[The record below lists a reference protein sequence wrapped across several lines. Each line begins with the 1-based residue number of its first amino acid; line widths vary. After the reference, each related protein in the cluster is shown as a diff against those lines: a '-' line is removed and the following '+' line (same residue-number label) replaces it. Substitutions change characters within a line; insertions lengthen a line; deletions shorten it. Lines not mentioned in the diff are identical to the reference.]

1 MTVFEKHIRL
11 SNSIPTEAELIQRAR
26 DMIPRL
32 RERSEACEAA
42 RMVPP
47 ETIAEFEDAGFYHIV
62 RPKAWGGYEM
72 SPLVFYRV
80 LHEIGRGCSSSAWV
94 LMVTGIHN
102 WEMGLFEPK
111 AVEDVWGENPLA
123 RTSSSYHPWG
133 KAERVEGGYLLNGT
147 WRFSSGCDHCSWAL
161 LGGTI
166 QDGDQVDQKVFLVPR
181 SDYEIVDSW
190 HVFGLAG
197 SGSKDLLLKD
207 VFVPA
212 HRTHSVIDCH
222 LMKHVDELP
231 PRFRYSFGNTFCF
244 AVASV
249 LIGIA
254 QGTIDCF
261 IEQMKVRTDTLTGA
275 KSNLSPYVRD
285 RLGRAQ
291 SSVRGAKA
299 RLSQAMQEME
309 AMIEQGITIP
319 LEKRVDYKS
328 DATRIGRDCEEAVH
342 MLYKATAARGAFLS
356 NPIQRFLRAALVGS
370 NHITLNADD
379 SMGNLGG
386 VLLGADCTDGL
397 L

>member
-1 MTVFEKHIRL
+1 MSVIEKSTTL
-11 SNSIPTEAELIQRAR
+11 SHVIPTEAELLQRAT
-26 DMIPRL
+26 DLLPCL
-32 RERSEACEAA
+32 RERASACEKE

-47 ETIAEFEDAGFYHIV
+47 ETIADFEAAGFFHIV

-72 SPLVFYRV
+72 SPTVFYRV
-80 LHEIGRGCSSSAWV
+80 LQEIGRGCPSSAWV
-94 LMVTGIHN
+94 LMVIGIHT
-102 WEMGLFEPK
+102 WEMGLFDPK
-111 AVEDVWGENPLA
+111 AVDDLWAKDPLA

-133 KAERVEGGYLLNGT
+133 KGEKVKGGYRLNGT

-161 LGGTI
+161 LGVI
-166 QDGDQVDQKVFLVPR
+166 IKDGDKVDQRVMLVPR
-181 SDYEIVDSW
+181 TDYQIDDNW
-190 HVFGLAG
+190 YVFGLNG
-197 SGSKDLLLKD
+197 SGSKDIVVKD
-207 VFVPA
+207 VFVPE
-212 HRTHSVIDCH
+212 HRSHSVIDCH
-222 LMKHVDELP
+222 LMTHVNELA
-231 PRFRYSFGNTFCF
+231 PRFRTSFGNTFCF

-254 QGTIDCF
+254 QGAIDVF
-261 IEQMKVRTDTLTGA
+261 TEQMKVRVDTLTGG

-291 SSVRGAKA
+291 SNVRGARA
-299 RLSQAMQEME
+299 RLMQSMQEME

-328 DATRIGRDCEEAVH
+328 DATRIGRDCEEAVIS
-342 MLYKATAARGAFLS
+342 LYKSTAARGTFLS
-356 NPIQRFLRAALVGS
+356 NPIQRFLRDALVAA

-386 VLLGADCTDGL
+386 VLLGAECTDGL